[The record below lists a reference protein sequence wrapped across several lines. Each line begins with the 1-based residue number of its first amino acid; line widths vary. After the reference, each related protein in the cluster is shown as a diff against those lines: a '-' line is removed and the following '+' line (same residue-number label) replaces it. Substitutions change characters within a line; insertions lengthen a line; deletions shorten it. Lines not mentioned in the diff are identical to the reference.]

1 MSARAR
7 MSRAVMLTAALASA
21 GVGGVSLAR
30 AQDDGPQYPVPGG
43 STFAADLEGWTAA
56 EDSGCS
62 VLGIIGEPLCGVT
75 NERSDD
81 HDGSL
86 VTTFTALVNALG
98 IADATGGFS
107 SPSFTVPADQEI
119 GSAAVALQRALS
131 SDAPLLDSG
140 AVATLAVDLVD
151 TTDPAAESR
160 TQVLETTLDAADAG
174 WAAERV
180 TLPAGTVLPGHTY
193 RLDTRSHLTTEQV
206 QALEG
211 TISVAI
217 DDVGLTVAPPPQE
230 GATGPAGG
238 QGAQGESGAQG
249 AAGDAGA
256 QGAQGAPG
264 AAGPAGPAAPAPAP
278 VVQTVVVK
286 STSPVKTN
294 SAAARRLLRVDRL
307 QRASTTGPF
316 ADQLRVRVFCK
327 RAVTARC
334 DGTLKIRTVGRINTA
349 LLGGRRLKKV
359 TLGTGSYQLP
369 RGRVG
374 YAKVML
380 TPLARRLL
388 LARGPF
394 KVDALITV
402 LDQDARQQRLR
413 KTFRASMRR

>member
-1 MSARAR
+1 MIP
-7 MSRAVMLTAALASA
+7 RAVMLTAALAGA

-30 AQDDGPQYPVPGG
+30 AQDEVAPQYPVPGG
-43 STFAADLEGWTAA
+43 STFTTDIEGWAAA
-56 EDSGCS
+56 EDSACS
-62 VLGIIGEPLCGVT
+62 VLGVIDAPLCGVT

-98 IADATGGFS
+98 VADATGGFS
-107 SPSFTVPADQEI
+107 SPAFTVPADQQVGQATI
-119 GSAAVALQRALS
+119 GVERALS

-160 TQVLETTLDAADAG
+160 TQVLETNLDAADEG

-180 TLPAGTVLPGHTY
+180 TLPTGTVVPGHTY

-206 QALEG
+206 QALQG
-211 TISVAI
+211 TVSVAV
-217 DDVGLTVAPPPQE
+217 DDVGLTVLEPPKD
-230 GATGPAGG
+230 GATGVP
-238 QGAQGESGAQG
+238 GAQGETGTQG
-249 AAGDAGA
+249 T
-256 QGAQGAPG
+256 QGETGSQGTQGETGTQGSQGTQGAPG
-264 AAGPAGPAAPAPAP
+264 VPG
-278 VVQTVVVK
+278 QTTVIVK

-307 QRASTTGPF
+307 LRAFTTGPF
-316 ADQLRVRVFCK
+316 ADQMRVRVFCK

-334 DGTLKIRTVGRINTA
+334 DGTVKIRTVGRINTA
-349 LLGGRRLKKV
+349 LLGGRRLRKV

-380 TPLARRLL
+380 TPLGRRLL

-394 KVDALITV
+394 RVDALLTV
-402 LDQDARQQRLR
+402 LDQDGRQQRLR
-413 KTFRASMRR
+413 KTFRASMR